1 MLDDLKRMTESARWR
16 MFVDAAL
23 AAAEKDGSVPLRR
36 PGRGLSNIWELRR
49 PDGRVETVSI
59 RTSMDRQF
67 AFPPLESGTRWKT
80 LDEVDA
86 VLVAS
91 VNDRDAPTEIEVYR
105 FPAGEVREH
114 LFKSYA
120 ARKALG
126 KVVRDDFGMW
136 VSMDPP
142 SRRVPSDR
150 GTSLAR
156 SHPPIAS
163 YSIAELIRKATAA
176 ETRNAGGGAAAP
188 PGQAGP
194 PAAPPSPETIA
205 DVILSARARIATIAG
220 VSREGVKLDLK
231 LEF

>member
-1 MLDDLKRMTESARWR
+1 MLDDLKRMTDSARWR

-67 AFPPLESGTRWKT
+67 AFPPQENGTKWKT

-91 VNDRDAPTEIEVYR
+91 VNDRESPTEIEVYR

-120 ARKALG
+120 ARRAVG
-126 KVVRDDFGMW
+126 KVVRDEFGMW

-142 SRRVPSDR
+142 SRRVPADR
-150 GTSLAR
+150 GTGLSR

-163 YSIAELIRKATAA
+163 YSIAELIRKATAGDPRMA
-176 ETRNAGGGAAAP
+176 GAGGPAP
-188 PGQAGP
+188 PGGVGP
-194 PAAPPSPETIA
+194 PGEPPSPETIA
-205 DVILSARARIATIAG
+205 DVIMSARARIAVIAG
-220 VSREGVKLDLK
+220 VSRDGVKLDLK

>member
-150 GTSLAR
+150 GTGLAR